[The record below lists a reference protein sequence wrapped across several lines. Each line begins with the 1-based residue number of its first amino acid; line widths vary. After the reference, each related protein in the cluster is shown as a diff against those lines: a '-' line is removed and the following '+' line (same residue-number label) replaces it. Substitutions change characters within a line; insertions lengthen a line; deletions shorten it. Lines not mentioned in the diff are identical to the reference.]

1 MQNIVALAVA
11 GLLTLTPVVAHA
23 ETISTHVL
31 DLVRGEGGAGLPVTL
46 SRQQADGAWTLLA
59 SAVTDDNGRVR
70 AFGDNLQ
77 AEAGLYRLSFDMSDM
92 SKPTHS
98 AFFPEIDIVFR
109 VADPS
114 RHVHVPIVLSPYGY
128 STYRGN

>member
-1 MQNIVALAVA
+1 MRNSLSLILA
-11 GLLTLTPVVAHA
+11 GLMALVPAGASA

-46 SRQQADGAWTLLA
+46 SAMQDDGHWKPLA
-59 SAVTDDNGRVR
+59 SAVTDENGRVR
-70 AFGDNLQ
+70 SFGDTVQ
-77 AEAGLYRLSFDMSDM
+77 AEARLYRLIFDLSD
-92 SKPTHS
+92 STKPTHS
-98 AFFPEIDIVFR
+98 EFFPEITVVFR